1 MITID
6 RATEKDILEFADN
19 IRPMDAEEVEVV
31 SGRPFRK
38 HMHYL
43 MNNLKHVKVIRCNGV
58 LLGIGGWYRKML
70 DWGIYSQGVIGWMLL
85 TNAVKEHSIEF
96 LRWSKELVKTLLE
109 AYPFITNT
117 LYIKNKLHIKYL
129 DFLGASFYPD
139 TFRKDILHFIIERR

>member
-19 IRPMDAEEVEVV
+19 IRPMDAEEVKVV
-31 SGRPFRK
+31 SGKPFRE
-38 HMHYL
+38 HMYYL
-43 MNNLKHVKVIRCNGV
+43 MNNLKHVKVIRCDGV

-70 DWGIYSQGVIGWMLL
+70 DCGIYSQGVIGWMLL
-85 TNAVKEHSIEF
+85 TNAVKEHSIAF

-129 DFLGASFYPD
+129 YFLGASFHPD
-139 TFRKDILHFIIERR
+139 IFRKDILHFIIERR

>member
-31 SGRPFRK
+31 SGKPFRE
-38 HMHYL
+38 HMYYL
-43 MNNLKHVKVIRCNGV
+43 MKNLKHVKVIRCDGV

-85 TNAVKEHSIEF
+85 TNAVKEHTMEF

-109 AYPFITNT
+109 SYPSITNT
-117 LYIKNKLHIKYL
+117 LYINNKLHIKYL